1 MAQKHS
7 HKTSEPVKTVLAT
20 EAEIDKICEDAK
32 HQIYDKV
39 QAHVDKH
46 PGDAFSGHYLVDLE
60 KSLKALYKMTG
71 NKVAGAFKKGLPA
84 TMQAF
89 YAQAAKDMKTRGTRN
104 AILGKVDERRI
115 NDQLD
120 SAFQQVA
127 MRTTKMTF
135 QHIQQLRQIS
145 AEVFRT
151 ATLTGASRKEV
162 TRQLLDKAK
171 QIPGFKFVA
180 NNGVV
185 WSDQAYFKMLARTEL
200 MQAGRRSYEEKCA
213 EEGYDIVRLDYSGD
227 SCDACGKWEGKLF
240 SLTGATPG
248 LPTKDELVADGV
260 FHPNCTHSYTAVTDF
275 ELAEMGL
282 EMRQPG
288 TADDDLAD
296 TAPVDV
302 SDAEATRAAEQIEA
316 QRAAWPD
323 DPEAL
328 KVVRSLGGSTG
339 AEMVEDADG
348 NRYVRKHG
356 GSAGGDAAAHLRNEC
371 AADNFYRAMGI
382 DVPENRLYETE
393 KGPVKLSRFVDGGEN
408 LGSWWSHAD
417 ADERREMLAKL
428 RPGFDLDVVT
438 GNWDV
443 IGMGAD
449 NILVDKDGRPWRIDN
464 GGALGYR
471 AQGAQKK
478 PEEWA
483 EGWPDDLWTMRT
495 SSNNKAFFGDIDTL
509 DLCRTI
515 SERDYSEALK
525 GLQEADR
532 KVIERRLDEIKQLA
546 ERGAPFKADG
556 YKAESIDAMLKASYD
571 LCKEGLREKMQVQI
585 ILGGDYEPVDYGP
598 FRSGNSN
605 SGGGIDPFAAK
616 NTSIQ
621 QTVLAAVKTVNLHN
635 GQATGKNGS
644 GDHKPNQ
651 TSIDAA
657 VALKPELEKLAKQG
671 NNGAAYYLQHIERV
685 IKAAQ
690 DGTTTGKALD
700 TTVEVYQPKPQTH
713 VAADKRSFTTQVYEY
728 IAKQSVMYNGKDIP
742 LDPHFIARSQNSQ
755 AGNSYNKESCYM
767 KIVRLNA
774 LGIKPDEAEAEGYY
788 MGRGSWRADMID
800 EAVKYYK
807 ANPAELQRDTKTYMQ
822 YMGAM
827 QVMLENAEMPYIDR
841 ASRTILLGR
850 TEKYDVLPKTMK
862 PGEEA
867 THKRGVNES
876 HGMFKSVSVE
886 GRQMTIVRVPFHRIS
901 GCYMCEREPGSNNPG
916 FLGDSENEMT
926 ADTHG
931 LRALYV
937 GEMGS
942 GKNLKPYFDQFVKWE
957 QNGYK

>member
-7 HKTSEPVKTVLAT
+7 HKTAEPVKTVLAT
-20 EAEIDKICEDAK
+20 EAEIDKICEEAK

-71 NKVAGAFKKGLPA
+71 NKVAGAFKKGLPT

-89 YAQAAKDMKTRGTRN
+89 YAQAAEDMKTRGTRN

-162 TRQLLDKAK
+162 TRQLLDKAR

-328 KVVRSLGGSTG
+328 RVVRSLGGSTG
-339 AEMVEDADG
+339 AEMVEDEDG

-382 DVPENRLYETE
+382 DVPENRLYETD

-408 LGSWWSHAD
+408 LGSWWSHAN

-556 YKAESIDAMLKASYD
+556 YRTDCIDTMLKASYD
-571 LCKEGLREKMQVQI
+571 LCKDGLRDKMKVQI
-585 ILGGDYEPVDYGP
+585 TLGGSYLPVDYGP
-598 FRSGNSN
+598 FRSGSSGSN
-605 SGGGIDPFAAK
+605 GIDPMAAQ
-616 NTSIQ
+616 NTNIQ

-635 GQATGKNGS
+635 GQATGKSGS

-671 NNGAAYYLQHIERV
+671 NTGAAYYLRKIEQMEDAA
-685 IKAAQ
+685 KA
-690 DGTTTGKALD
+690 GTTIAGKQLD
-700 TTVEVYQPKPQTH
+700 THVEVYQPKPQAH

-728 IAKQSVMYNGKDIP
+728 IAKQSVTHNGKTIQ
-742 LDPHFIARSQNSQ
+742 LDPYFIARSQDSQ
-755 AGNSYNKESCYM
+755 AGDSYGADACKM

-774 LGIKPDEAEAEGYY
+774 MGIKPGDAERKGYY
-788 MGRGSWRADMID
+788 MGKGTYREHNMKDAMD
-800 EAVKYYK
+800 YYK
-807 ANPAELQRDTKTYMQ
+807 DYPDELLRDTETFMQ
-822 YMGAM
+822 YQGAL
-827 QVMLENAEMPYIDR
+827 QVMLENTDLPYADK
-841 ASRTILLGR
+841 ATRTILLGR
-850 TEKYDVLPKTMK
+850 TESGDVLRGMRA
-862 PGEEA
+862 GQEA
-867 THKRGVNES
+867 THGRGVVES
-876 HGMFKSVSVE
+876 HAMFRSVSVHGGE
-886 GRQMTIVRVPFHRIS
+886 LTIVRVPFDRIN
-901 GCYMCEREPGSNNPG
+901 GCFMCEREPGSNGSG
-916 FLGDSENEMT
+916 FLGDGENEMT
-926 ADTHG
+926 ADTNG
-931 LRALYV
+931 LKVLYV
-937 GEMGS
+937 GHAGN
-942 GKNLKPYFDQFVKWE
+942 GKDLKPYYDKYIQWE
-957 QNGYK
+957 KNGYK